1 MFGVLR
7 TKQLYELGMSRPH
20 LAEAVG
26 CCLYKVRQG
35 NFVVMRRCGQAHHAV
50 LKQFSSDPDTTF
62 PRFHNDIRDDQE
74 RLRLQIAC
82 RRESLLPGDVFSHVS
97 AALIHGLD
105 PVITGTRKVEVSR
118 KSPTRNYSSLFV
130 YSRDIGA
137 EEMTNGLTYS
147 ATTLVRTLRDVA
159 LDHPLE
165 VSVPLISQ
173 ALNDRGV
180 ALADIQQGFKTGMRG
195 LKRGRLAL
203 ELSSEDHEAPSEAF
217 CAVKFHRHGITGM
230 MPQVDV
236 RSSAGKFIGRN
247 DFQHD
252 TVPVVVEVHGLGKH
266 YLNPEGP
273 DDAAKKSHQRNMNLL
288 NAGYRVFNLS
298 FGDLFRPKIFADIKQ
313 CIDALLSERQPT

>member
-1 MFGVLR
+1 
-7 TKQLYELGMSRPH
+7 MSRPH
-20 LAEAVG
+20 LAEAIG

-35 NFVVMRRCGQAHHAV
+35 NFVVMRRCEQAHHSV

-62 PRFHNDIRDDQE
+62 PRFRDDIRDDQE

-82 RRESLLPGDVFSHVS
+82 RRDTLLPGDVFSHVS

-137 EEMTNGLTYS
+137 EELTSGLTYS

-159 LDHPLE
+159 LDHSLE

-173 ALNDRGV
+173 ALSDRGV
-180 ALADIQQGFKTGMRG
+180 AVADIKQGFTAGVRG

-203 ELSSEDHEAPSEAF
+203 QLSSEHHEAPSEAF
-217 CAVKFHRHGITGM
+217 CAVKFHRYGITGM
-230 MPQVDV
+230 IPQVEV
-236 RSSAGKFIGRN
+236 RSSTGKFIGRN

-252 TVPVVVEVHGLGKH
+252 TVPVAVEVHGVGKY

-273 DDAAKKSHQRNMNLL
+273 DQAAKASHQRNMDLL

-298 FGDLFRPKIFADIKQ
+298 FGDLFRPKIFADIKR
-313 CIDALLSERQPT
+313 CIDGLLSECQPP